1 MKTLKLNKEDV
12 LVCGKWRR
20 LIRCTITIVMILA
33 LLEGG
38 VMCPTVC
45 GTGSPG
51 LSWIKGP

>member
-38 VMCPTVC
+38 GNVSNCLWYRLTRVI
-45 GTGSPG
+45 
-51 LSWIKGP
+51 LD